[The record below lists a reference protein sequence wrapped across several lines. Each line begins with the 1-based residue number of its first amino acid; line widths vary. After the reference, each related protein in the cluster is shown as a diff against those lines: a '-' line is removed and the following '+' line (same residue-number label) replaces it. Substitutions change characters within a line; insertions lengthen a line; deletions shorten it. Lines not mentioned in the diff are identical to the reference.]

1 MGGCTAQEDVKW
13 LSLFS
18 QEAQHLLYLLLEGLW
33 ENHLHLKAIRTA
45 QVLGVRNSAFMGE
58 KALPFSGTFNLAPSG
73 RALQK
78 AAKDVWFRQL
88 LLMT

>member
-1 MGGCTAQEDVKW
+1 MRGCAAQEDVKW

-45 QVLGVRNSAFMGE
+45 QVLGVKNSAFTGG
-58 KALPFSGTFNLAPSG
+58 KLYLFQTHLTLLPEGKHWGRQPKMSGIGNYY
-73 RALQK
+73 
-78 AAKDVWFRQL
+78 
-88 LLMT
+88 

>member
-1 MGGCTAQEDVKW
+1 MRGSTAQEHVKW

-45 QVLGVRNSAFMGE
+45 QVLGVRNFAFTGG
-58 KALPFSGTFNLAPSG
+58 KALPFSGRFNLDPSG
-73 RALQK
+73 QVVGK
-78 AAKDVWFRQL
+78 AAKDVWLRQL
-88 LLMT
+88 LLTT